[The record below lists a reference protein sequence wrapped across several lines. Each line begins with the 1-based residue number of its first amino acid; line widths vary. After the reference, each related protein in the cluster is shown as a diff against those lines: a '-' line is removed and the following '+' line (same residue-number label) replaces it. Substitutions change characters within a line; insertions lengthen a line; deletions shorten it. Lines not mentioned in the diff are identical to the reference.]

1 MQYVVAYDIADPSRL
16 QRVARRLEKVAI
28 RCQKSVFLFPGGP
41 SEVAALLDDL
51 AALIRPAEDLV
62 QAWRLAS
69 GQPVHG
75 LVRGTPFPS
84 LPRAVVLT
92 PAQTLSIED

>member
-1 MQYVVAYDIADPSRL
+1 MQYVVAYDIADSSRL

-41 SEVAALLDDL
+41 AEVAALLDDL
-51 AALIRPAEDLV
+51 AALIRSDEDVV

-69 GQPVHG
+69 GQPLQGHA
-75 LVRGTPFPS
+75 RGTPLPA
-84 LPRAVVLT
+84 LPRAIVLT
-92 PAQTLSIED
+92 PAQTLSIDD